1 MEKAY
6 DVKALSEKL
15 KARGLDVAEEAAK
28 IIVEESFAWIEE
40 SAKLSAT
47 PYDDMGL
54 VILPH
59 LKKIALTQV
68 DKIDGKQDI
77 SEIHA

>member
-6 DVKALSEKL
+6 DIKELVSKL
-15 KARGLDVAEEAAK
+15 KSKGLDVAEDAAK
-28 IIVEESFAWIEE
+28 HLVEGTLEWVEE

-54 VILPH
+54 IVLPQ
-59 LKKIALTQV
+59 LKKLALDAV
-68 DKIDGKQDI
+68 DKIDGQ
-77 SEIHA
+77 EG